1 MRATRGAVK
10 GKKNG
15 SGPKAPAPQAAASG
29 ARAGGRAGKKKPRTD
44 AIRPGPTKAARNGA
58 HVEDGELVGA
68 SPSRAERANF
78 DDRARRIDEVCAAWA
93 AIVAER
99 MAADQ
104 HFAEV
109 YEQYAHRTG
118 DLRGLFS
125 WDALHAAEASLALVN
140 QTIARH
146 LSDDGRADP
155 RVILADLRWEHRK
168 LAAVYAVNAF
178 VAVLNQMGPRKA
190 KWLEM
195 EEFDPRIA
203 VLALAQQTLGYAL
216 EALRT
221 AKPDGDLT
229 DQILRAAQDESVWA
243 IPHHDDRTRL
253 ASAAAAAAVF
263 FRTLGAGELGT
274 AEEVASLYVT
284 KARARA

>member
-1 MRATRGAVK
+1 MKQTRATAK
-10 GKKNG
+10 GGKRED
-15 SGPKAPAPQAAASG
+15 A
-29 ARAGGRAGKKKPRTD
+29 ARAGGRRRRTD
-44 AIRPGPTKAARNGA
+44 AIRPGPAPKNGGNGHNGA
-58 HVEDGELVGA
+58 HVEADALVDA
-68 SPSRAERANF
+68 TPSRAERATF
-78 DDRARRIDEVCAAWA
+78 DTRARRVDEVCAAWA

-104 HFAEV
+104 HFADV
-109 YEQYAHRTG
+109 YEQYRHRTD

-140 QTIARH
+140 TTIARH
-146 LSDDGRADP
+146 LSEDGRADP

-178 VAVLNQMGPRKA
+178 VAVLNQMGPKKA

-216 EALRT
+216 AALR
-221 AKPDGDLT
+221 AAPPEGDLT
-229 DQILRAAQDESVWA
+229 DHILRAAQDESVWA
-243 IPHHDDRTRL
+243 VPHHDDRIRL

-263 FRTLGAGELGT
+263 FRMIGAAELAT
-274 AEEVASLYVT
+274 AEEVASLYVA